1 MPSNATFVPQAP
13 YDLALSL
20 DVASRFTPEPEEG
33 IATLRMAVRL
43 EGAAVIMEVRQ
54 MQLEPPVLEVAGP
67 APTLDKLLP
76 LAAWVVAAELDLH
89 PFYALAAGHPVL
101 AGMVRELCGMK
112 PLRPASLFEM
122 AVIAVTEQQI
132 SLIAS
137 QRIRARVVERFGDSI
152 DGLWAF
158 PAPQRLAQASVE
170 ELLACGLSHQ
180 KAAYIGD
187 LARAV
192 AAGTLD
198 LERLKAMS
206 DDEAR
211 AFITQIRG
219 FGRWSADYI
228 LVRGLGRP
236 DAVPADDLGL
246 RTIVGRYLGSGER
259 MTAAEVEKALAPFRP
274 YRGLAAFYVLA
285 GWRRG
290 IEPAKFTSESRKI

>member
-1 MPSNATFVPQAP
+1 MSSSATFAPQAP
-13 YDLALSL
+13 YNLALSL

-33 IATLRMAVRL
+33 VATLRMAVRL
-43 EGAAVIMEVRQ
+43 DGAAVLMEVRQ
-54 MQLEPPVLEVAGP
+54 IQLEPPVLEVAGP
-67 APTLDKLLP
+67 ATTASKLLP
-76 LAAWVVAAELDLH
+76 LAAWVVSADLDPR

-101 AGMVRELCGMK
+101 GGMVRQLYGVK

-137 QRIRARVVERFGDSI
+137 QRIRARVVERFGDRI

-158 PAPQRLAQASVE
+158 PAPERLAQASPD

-180 KAAYIGD
+180 KAAYIGG
-187 LARAV
+187 LAREV
-192 AAGTLD
+192 AAGKLD
-198 LERLKAMS
+198 LERLKTMS

-246 RTIVGRYLGSGER
+246 RSIVGRYLGSGER
-259 MTAAEVEKALAPFRP
+259 MTAVEVEKALEPFIP

-290 IEPAKFTSESRKI
+290 IEPARFT

>member
-1 MPSNATFVPQAP
+1 MSSSATFAPQAP
-13 YDLALSL
+13 YNLALSL

-33 IATLRMAVRL
+33 VATLRMAVRL
-43 EGAAVIMEVRQ
+43 DGAAVLMEVGQ
-54 MQLEPPVLEVAGP
+54 IQLEPPVLEVAGP
-67 APTLDKLLP
+67 ATTASKLLP
-76 LAAWVVAAELDLH
+76 LAAWVVSADLDLR

-101 AGMVRELCGMK
+101 GGMVRQLYGVK

-137 QRIRARVVERFGDSI
+137 QRIRARVVERFGDRI

-158 PAPQRLAQASVE
+158 PAPECLAQAAPE

-180 KAAYIGD
+180 KAAYIGG
-187 LARAV
+187 LAREV
-192 AAGTLD
+192 AAGKLD
-198 LERLKAMS
+198 LERLKTMS

-246 RTIVGRYLGSGER
+246 RSIVGRYLGSGER
-259 MTAAEVEKALAPFRP
+259 MTAVEVEKALEPFIP

-290 IEPAKFTSESRKI
+290 IEPARFT